1 VQTFPMHWHTWAAVC
16 IHFSWCARIPGAFL
30 YRFCRA
36 SAVCIKSAAIAR
48 WPPGL
53 RYVLCSHGGRCAGR
67 DHRHKLDWACGR
79 PITIDGVIGDATAQ
93 IADKHPLAQ
102 LLPNG
107 GAAAT
112 RCLRALSEV
121 WVAETVAPVLQGRGG
136 RSTGSLLAN
145 AIPQC
150 RLRGHRSSARRL
162 SRRRRRQHE
171 RRERRRGEQGP
182 ASECPQGRRRLHN
195 KARVCP
201 ALPLMVVSRLEASQL
216 DKPINIDTSHF
227 ENSVRPVVALGVCAN
242 GVIGHSLPQELLMTQ
257 DVRVCV
263 GHGHVGDEHALA
275 PRSAFFLVLLARG
288 MAKLHV
294 AQCVDGENLE
304 SLLLAVCIFS

>member
-136 RSTGSLLAN
+136 EEYREPAGECDPPVPPEGS
-145 AIPQC
+145 
-150 RLRGHRSSARRL
+150 S
-162 SRRRRRQHE
+162 
-171 RRERRRGEQGP
+171 EQRAP
-182 ASECPQGRRRLHN
+182 AEQ
-195 KARVCP
+195 A
-201 ALPLMVVSRLEASQL
+201 A
-216 DKPINIDTSHF
+216 
-227 ENSVRPVVALGVCAN
+227 
-242 GVIGHSLPQELLMTQ
+242 
-257 DVRVCV
+257 
-263 GHGHVGDEHALA
+263 
-275 PRSAFFLVLLARG
+275 
-288 MAKLHV
+288 
-294 AQCVDGENLE
+294 AQ
-304 SLLLAVCIFS
+304 AT